1 MTKHGKGGQ
10 TMILQLILLVVG
22 FLLLIKGAD
31 YFVEGASKIAERFN
45 IPQIVIG
52 LTIVA
57 FGTSAPEAAI
67 SITSALKGSAGITI
81 GNVVGSNI
89 MNILLIIGITS
100 LILPLKIQ
108 KSTLK
113 FELPYVIFIT
123 TVLLGLGYLGGAISF
138 LDGVILWALFLL
150 FLAYLFRLAKQ
161 GEAISEEI
169 AELEQGDTLPKLLLL
184 TVGGLIAIVL
194 GSDLTVDSATAI
206 AKFLGLS
213 DSFIGLTIVA
223 FGTSLPELIT
233 CITAALKGKDDIA
246 IGNIIG
252 SNIFNILFVVG
263 TTGLITSVAFA
274 SNFIIDTA
282 IAVAAA
288 VLLFVCVLR
297 KKVVSRFSGGLMI
310 ACYIA
315 YFIYLYT
322 TTIS

>member
-1 MTKHGKGGQ
+1 
-10 TMILQLILLVVG
+10 MILQVFLLIIG

-67 SITSALKGSAGITI
+67 SITSALKGNAGITI

-89 MNILLIIGITS
+89 MNILLIIGITA
-100 LILPLKIQ
+100 LVLPLKIQ
-108 KSTLK
+108 KNTLK
-113 FELPYVIFIT
+113 FELPFVIVVT
-123 TVLLGLGYLGGAISF
+123 AVLLLLGSLGGSISF
-138 LDGVILWALFLL
+138 VDGVILWALFLC
-150 FLAYLFRLAKQ
+150 FLGYLFRLAKQ
-161 GEAISEEI
+161 GESVTDEI
-169 AELEQGDTLPKLLLL
+169 AELEEGDTLFKLILITL
-184 TVGGLIAIVL
+184 GGLAAIVI
-194 GSDLTVDSATAI
+194 GSDITIDSATELARI
-206 AKFLGLS
+206 FGLS
-213 DSFIGLTIVA
+213 ESFIGLTIVA

-263 TTGLITSVAFA
+263 TTGLITPVAFA
-274 SNFIIDTA
+274 SSFIFDTA

-288 VLLFVCVLR
+288 VILFLCVLR
-297 KKVVSRFSGGLMI
+297 KKVVSRFSGGLML

-315 YFIYLYT
+315 YFVYLYVT
-322 TTIS
+322 SIN